1 MFTVQ
6 RNNRLQSLVCLV
18 LAVAIVS
25 ASLAFGAM
33 GVDSMASDRP
43 VVTITQIA

>member
-6 RNNRLQSLVCLV
+6 RNSRLQSVVCFV
-18 LAVAIVS
+18 LAAAIVC

-33 GVDSMASDRP
+33 GVESMASDRP